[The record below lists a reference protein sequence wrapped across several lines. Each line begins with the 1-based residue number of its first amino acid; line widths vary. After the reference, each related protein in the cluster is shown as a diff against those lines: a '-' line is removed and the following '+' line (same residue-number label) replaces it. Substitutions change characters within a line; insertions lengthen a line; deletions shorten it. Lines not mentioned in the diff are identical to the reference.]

1 MEELKRDNLFSG
13 MFPVVTEGAT
23 ISAGQTIKR
32 GDVLVKNQESKN
44 YEKATAVVTAN
55 DVVAIAAEDVI
66 TTEETAVTVVYKTG
80 EFNSNKINFGGASTL
95 EDNKDILESK
105 SIYLKRV
112 NE

>member
-13 MFPVVTEGAT
+13 MFPVITDGAT

-32 GDVLVKNQESKN
+32 GDLLIKNQESKN
-44 YEKATAVVTAN
+44 YEKATVAVTAN
-55 DVVAIAAEDVI
+55 DVVAIAAEDV
-66 TTEETAVTVVYKTG
+66 TTVEDTAVTVVYKTG
-80 EFNSNKINFGGASTL
+80 EFNSNKINFGGESTL

-105 SIYLKRV
+105 SIYLKKV